1 MKHDPFNAASAASQL
16 VGSLEGTRNFH
27 WHHGDIREAIRI
39 NKVLVET
46 LQQYAWSDAAVRWL
60 DQYKQ
65 DQVQL
70 NSYYNEITSAKA
82 NP

>member
-27 WHHGDIREAIRI
+27 WHHGDIREAVRI
-39 NKVLVET
+39 NKVLIDT
-46 LQQYAWSDAAVRWL
+46 LQQYAWSDAALRWL
-60 DQYKQ
+60 DQYTL

-70 NSYYNEITSAKA
+70 NAKLNESTSA
-82 NP
+82 

>member
-1 MKHDPFNAASAASQL
+1 MKHDLFNAASAASML

-27 WHHGDIREAIRI
+27 WHHGNIVEAVRI
-39 NKVLVET
+39 NKVLLDV
-46 LQQYAWSDAAVRWL
+46 LQQYSWSDAAIRWL
-60 DQYKQ
+60 DQYTQ

-70 NSYYNEITSAKA
+70 NTQLNESKSTKT